1 MPASRTKPPAEPFR
15 ARGGAA
21 RRLSATSLPPMQE
34 RFCQEYVIDLDATA
48 AARRAGYSPSTSKNQ
63 GSIILTNP
71 QAQAY
76 VAQLQA
82 KRTARTDVDSDF
94 VLRRLLEEVNA
105 DAADLYDAGG
115 DLKPVAQW
123 PEAWRRGLVT
133 TIRTT
138 KLYGRGK
145 DRGEEIGVQTDVVLV
160 DRARRLE
167 LLGKH
172 IKVNAFNERVTVGLD
187 TPLQELFRQ
196 IAGSVTRPQAGDG
209 AKLIEHDP
217 DPGPDDGD

>member
-1 MPASRTKPPAEPFR
+1 MTASRTKLPAEPFR

-21 RRLSATSLPPMQE
+21 RRQSANGLPPMQE
-34 RFCQEYVIDLDATA
+34 RFCQEYVIDLNATA
-48 AARRAGYSPSTSKNQ
+48 AAKRAGYSPRTAQGQ
-63 GSIILTNP
+63 GSMILQNLD
-71 QAQAY
+71 AQAY
-76 VAQLQA
+76 IAQLQA
-82 KRTARTDVDSDF
+82 KRLARTDVDSDF

-105 DAADLYDAGG
+105 DAADLYAPNG

-172 IKVNAFNERVTVGLD
+172 IKVNAFAERIQLGAD

-209 AKLIEHDP
+209 AKLIEHNP
-217 DPGPDDGD
+217 NPGPDDSD